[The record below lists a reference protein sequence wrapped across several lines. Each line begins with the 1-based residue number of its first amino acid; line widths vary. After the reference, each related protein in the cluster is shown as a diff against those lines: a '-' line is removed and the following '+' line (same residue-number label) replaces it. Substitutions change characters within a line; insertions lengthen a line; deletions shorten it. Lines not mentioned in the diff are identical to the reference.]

1 MEMKKEIEIGGKT
14 ISFDTETFA
23 QQATASVMVRSG
35 ETMVL
40 TTLVFGKE
48 LENRQ
53 DFLPLT
59 VEYRE
64 HISAAGKFPGGFFK
78 REGRPTEKE
87 VLTCRL
93 IDRTIR
99 PLFPKTLNREIQVC
113 SFVFSFN
120 PEVEPDML
128 AVLGAS
134 AAVTLGP
141 IKAKDV
147 VAGVRVGLVDGQ
159 LVVNPSVT
167 DLQKSELSLVV
178 MAGTES
184 LLMLE
189 GSARN
194 LPEDRVLEAVGFG
207 EQEARKIVQFFKD
220 EFMPEKS
227 ALPEPEKQP
236 WEDTVISILDSRFG
250 EVTRYAQKVERA
262 AFFEGIRQE
271 VLAAVGP
278 EVAPK
283 EVQGVFERELRTR
296 VRRQILTSRVRMDGR
311 QATQLRPIS
320 CQVGILP
327 RVHGSALFRRG
338 ETQALALITLGTW
351 ADEQRIEGLLEE
363 TRKRFTLHYNFPPFS
378 VGETRP
384 MRGPGRREIGHGAM
398 AERALNYSLPDE
410 AEFPYTIR
418 IVSDILES
426 HGSSSM
432 ASVCAGSL
440 GMMDA
445 GVPVKEAMGGVALGM
460 IKEGED
466 YLILTDIA
474 GEEDHY
480 GDMDLKIAGTR
491 NGITSIQMDVKT
503 TQLSY
508 EMLRQAFLQSRDA
521 RGQILDVM
529 TATLPTHRPQ
539 LSPYAPRIETLKIPV
554 DKIGA
559 VIGPGGK
566 NIRRITE
573 DTGAQIEIDDDGSV
587 QIISKDD
594 ASREKAILIIRGMTE
609 EPQVGQIY
617 RNVKVSRILS
627 FGAMVEYLP
636 GQEGLVHV
644 SELDHRYVSKVE
656 DIAKVGDTMDV
667 KIVGIDD
674 QHRVNLS
681 RKALMEVPPGLDKEN
696 SSAQQARGPRRER
709 SDFSGRQSGRPQP
722 KLTHRAFRSGPG
734 KDKQR

>member
-1 MEMKKEIEIGGKT
+1 
-14 ISFDTETFA
+14 
-23 QQATASVMVRSG
+23 
-35 ETMVL
+35 
-40 TTLVFGKE
+40 
-48 LENRQ
+48 
-53 DFLPLT
+53 
-59 VEYRE
+59 
-64 HISAAGKFPGGFFK
+64 
-78 REGRPTEKE
+78 
-87 VLTCRL
+87 
-93 IDRTIR
+93 
-99 PLFPKTLNREIQVC
+99 
-113 SFVFSFN
+113 
-120 PEVEPDML
+120 
-128 AVLGAS
+128 
-134 AAVTLGP
+134 
-141 IKAKDV
+141 
-147 VAGVRVGLVDGQ
+147 
-159 LVVNPSVT
+159 
-167 DLQKSELSLVV
+167 
-178 MAGTES
+178 
-184 LLMLE
+184 
-189 GSARN
+189 
-194 LPEDRVLEAVGFG
+194 
-207 EQEARKIVQFFKD
+207 
-220 EFMPEKS
+220 
-227 ALPEPEKQP
+227 
-236 WEDTVISILDSRFG
+236 
-250 EVTRYAQKVERA
+250 
-262 AFFEGIRQE
+262 
-271 VLAAVGP
+271 
-278 EVAPK
+278 
-283 EVQGVFERELRTR
+283 
-296 VRRQILTSRVRMDGR
+296 
-311 QATQLRPIS
+311 
-320 CQVGILP
+320 
-327 RVHGSALFRRG
+327 
-338 ETQALALITLGTW
+338 
-351 ADEQRIEGLLEE
+351 
-363 TRKRFTLHYNFPPFS
+363 
-378 VGETRP
+378 
-384 MRGPGRREIGHGAM
+384 
-398 AERALNYSLPDE
+398 
-410 AEFPYTIR
+410 
-418 IVSDILES
+418 
-426 HGSSSM
+426 
-432 ASVCAGSL
+432 
-440 GMMDA
+440 
-445 GVPVKEAMGGVALGM
+445 
-460 IKEGED
+460 
-466 YLILTDIA
+466 
-474 GEEDHY
+474 
-480 GDMDLKIAGTR
+480 
-491 NGITSIQMDVKT
+491 MDVKT